1 MKTNKLLTAI
11 TELFDESKKKQQGKK
26 KYLKQVLQQ
35 LKAKQKVLCKMLKGA
50 NDKRECKGIK
60 RQIDIIIA
68 QRRKGLKL
76 LKHMKKD

>member
-11 TELFDESKKKQQGKK
+11 KEFFDESKKKQRGKK

-50 NDKRECKGIK
+50 NDKRESKGINK
-60 RQIDIIIA
+60 EIDIIIA

-76 LKHMKKD
+76 LKQMQKD